1 MTAEV
6 MKVITTLLGGIAVFI
21 FAIGLMSEGLQKTSS
36 KKIKNIVD
44 MFTINPFV
52 GILAGILISVVF
64 QSSSTSVIMVLGL
77 LNARILRLPEAVS
90 VIFGAN
96 IGTTITAQ
104 LIAFNVGQYGWV
116 AVFIG
121 FVMMFFIKK
130 NERVQNVGEILF
142 GLGLIF
148 VAMNTMSGAAEP
160 IVQTEK
166 FSNIFSNLEGR
177 PFVSIFTGM
186 GFTALFQSS
195 SAVIAVIQ
203 NFAEAAASHH
213 ESFELI
219 TYLPLLFGCNIGTT
233 FTAILAS
240 LRLSAD
246 AKRAAAIHVFFN
258 LITTTVCMILIV
270 PFEYIIENI
279 HVININDAVARDIAN
294 SHLLFNIIGVLM
306 LTPFI
311 KKIVK
316 VSHKIIAGESKYVR
330 EAEPAYIQLNMI
342 ENISVSIMMSIQELR
357 RSSKMV
363 MGMILDI
370 KKYFATGEAV
380 YAKDIEAKN
389 RALARLLDY
398 ILEYISKIMSE
409 PSIGVEQK
417 HTAAMLMQT
426 TYDIRCMG
434 DYCIS
439 IAKMTREQ
447 IENDIEFND
456 EMYSEI
462 YRCFDIVKNML
473 QDAFTSLEEEDVI
486 LAEKVLKQEEVL
498 NALEVEYRENHIYR
512 DSYVNS
518 SPTSVIVFTNMLD
531 YLERIG
537 DSCNNVAEVVV
548 KINRYRK
555 SDGYEEEN
563 FNN

>member
-6 MKVITTLLGGIAVFI
+6 IKIVTTLLGGIAVFI
-21 FAIGLMSEGLQKTSS
+21 FGIELMSEGLQKTSS

-64 QSSSTSVIMVLGL
+64 QSSSTSIIMVMGL

-104 LIAFNVGQYGWV
+104 LIAFNVDEYGWI

-121 FVMMFFIKK
+121 FIMMFFIKK
-130 NERVQNVGEILF
+130 NERIQNFGEIFF

-148 VAMNTMSGAAEP
+148 VAMQTMSTVAEP

-166 FSNIFSNLEGR
+166 FSHIFANLEGR
-177 PFVSIFTGM
+177 PVVSIFAGM

-203 NFAEAAASHH
+203 NFAEAAASHN
-213 ESFELI
+213 ETFDLGM
-219 TYLPLLFGCNIGTT
+219 YLPLLFGCNIGTT
-233 FTAILAS
+233 ITAILAS
-240 LRLSAD
+240 LRSSAD

-258 LITTTVCMILIV
+258 VITTVICIILIV

-294 SHLLFNIIGVLM
+294 SHLLFNLIGVLI

-316 VSHKIIAGESKYVR
+316 WSRNIIVGDNKYIR
-330 EAEPAYIQLNMI
+330 EAEPAYIQMNMM
-342 ENISVSIMMSIQELR
+342 ENPSVAIMLTMQELS
-357 RSSKMV
+357 RSSKMI
-363 MGMILDI
+363 MGMLYDI

-389 RALARLLDY
+389 RALARLLEY
-398 ILEYISKIMSE
+398 ILEYVSRIMSDTG
-409 PSIGVEQK
+409 IRIEQK

-434 DYCIS
+434 DYCVS
-439 IAKMTREQ
+439 IADMTKEQ
-447 IENDIEFND
+447 IENDIEFD
-456 EMYSEI
+456 DKMYSEI
-462 YRCFDIVKNML
+462 YRCFDIVKGML
-473 QDAFTSLEEEDVI
+473 LDAFTSLEEEDDL
-486 LAEKVLKQEEVL
+486 LAHKVLRQEEIL
-498 NALEVEYRENHIYR
+498 NALEVEYRENHIYG
-512 DSYVNS
+512 DSYTNN
-518 SPTSVIVFTNMLD
+518 SPTSIIIFTNMLD

-537 DSCNNVAEVVV
+537 DSCNNIAEVVV
-548 KINRYRK
+548 KINKYRK
-555 SDGYEEEN
+555 NESYEEDI
-563 FNN
+563 NN